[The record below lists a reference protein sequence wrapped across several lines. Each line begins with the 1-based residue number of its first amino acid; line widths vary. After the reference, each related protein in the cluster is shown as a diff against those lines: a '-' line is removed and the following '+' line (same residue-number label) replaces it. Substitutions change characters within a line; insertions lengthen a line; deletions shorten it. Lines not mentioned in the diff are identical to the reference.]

1 MPLYLSSL
9 ILVYFSE
16 QPPCRSIAFKKGKA
30 KLPDLVFMDYAIAH
44 IIIEDF
50 KHISAVER

>member
-1 MPLYLSSL
+1 L

-30 KLPDLVFMDYAIAH
+30 KLPDLIFINYEIAH
-44 IIIEDF
+44 IIVESF
-50 KHISAVER
+50 KHISARKR